1 MEAYP
6 SYDNE
11 PFYVVCELMCA
22 DLASFGQASN
32 KPKDEEESLFKC
44 VAVCENRIS

>member
-32 KPKDEEESLFKC
+32 KPKVIHNEKYNIFKIY
-44 VAVCENRIS
+44 NNIS